1 MSQMDELHSIANYN
15 GYCTSSFAWE
25 FHNLGVLNAD
35 MSRSLVCTP
44 PFVSSLNS
52 DVSTGYL
59 QDALFEFSN
68 SKRRRLQP
76 SFVEQTNYDQGFTI
90 ESCWKGN
97 CTEDYPD
104 NYGLFSQINEIHSN
118 ISGKS
123 MNNSSSS
130 ASGKN
135 NCDERETTL
144 TDEMK
149 EAEEAISAFQG
160 SLDSSSSSQTK
171 YSLERNSN
179 IHSISLHKETLYS
192 LHGISTSP
200 GDDIEKKRKV
210 ITRVVYPFAVV
221 KPGGIEGDMTLND
234 INERLLMPPTRPVRH
249 PVGEFAC
256 RPVASA
262 NGPGLSGKAVV
273 ALTRIQTRG
282 SGTITIIRTRG

>member
-1 MSQMDELHSIANYN
+1 MNEMDELHSIANYN
-15 GYCTSSFAWE
+15 GYCNSSFAWE

-35 MSRSLVCTP
+35 MSHSLVCIP
-44 PFVSSLNS
+44 PFISSSES

-59 QDALFEFSN
+59 QDALFEFSS
-68 SKRRRLQP
+68 SKRRRTNFDQ
-76 SFVEQTNYDQGFTI
+76 SFRI
-90 ESCWKGN
+90 ESCWKEN

-104 NYGLFSQINEIHSN
+104 SFNLLSQINEIHSN

-123 MNNSSSS
+123 MKNSSSS

-135 NCDERETTL
+135 NSDERETVL
-144 TDEMK
+144 TDDIK

-171 YSLERNSN
+171 YSLNKN
-179 IHSISLHKETLYS
+179 NNVHSLSLHKETLYS
-192 LHGISTSP
+192 LHGMSTSP

-210 ITRVVYPFAVV
+210 TTRVVYPFAVV
-221 KPGGIEGDMTLND
+221 KPGGTEGDMTLND

>member
-1 MSQMDELHSIANYN
+1 MNQMNELQSIPNYS
-15 GYCTSSFAWE
+15 GYCSPSFAWE

-35 MSRSLVCTP
+35 MSPSLVCP
-44 PFVSSLNS
+44 LPYISSLNS

-59 QDALFEFSN
+59 QDALFEFSS
-68 SKRRRLQP
+68 SKRRRLQL
-76 SFVEQTNYDQGFTI
+76 SSDERTNYDQSFPI
-90 ESCWKGN
+90 ESCWKQN
-97 CTEDYPD
+97 CTEDYYPD
-104 NYGLFSQINEIHSN
+104 NFDLLSQINEIHSH

-135 NCDERETTL
+135 NSEERETIL
-144 TDEMK
+144 TDKMK

-171 YSLERNSN
+171 YSLNKIKN
-179 IHSISLHKETLYS
+179 VHPISLHKETLYS
-192 LHGISTSP
+192 LHAISTSP
-200 GDDIEKKRKV
+200 
-210 ITRVVYPFAVV
+210 VV
-221 KPGGIEGDMTLND
+221 KPGGLEGDMTLND

-273 ALTRIQTRG
+273 ALTKIQTRG
-282 SGTITIIRTRG
+282 RGTITIIRTRG

>member
-1 MSQMDELHSIANYN
+1 MDELQSIANYS

-25 FHNLGVLNAD
+25 FQNLGVPNGD
-35 MSRSLVCTP
+35 MSRSMVCTP
-44 PFVSSLNS
+44 PYVSSLNS

-59 QDALFEFSN
+59 QDALFEFST
-68 SKRRRLQP
+68 SKRRRLQL
-76 SFVEQTNYDQGFTI
+76 SSDDQANYDQSFTM
-90 ESCWKGN
+90 ESCWKEN

-104 NYGLFSQINEIHSN
+104 NFDLLSQINEIHCN

-135 NCDERETTL
+135 NNIDERETIL

-160 SLDSSSSSQTK
+160 SLDSSSSSQTI
-171 YSLERNSN
+171 YSHNKN
-179 IHSISLHKETLYS
+179 NNVHSTSLHKETLYS

-221 KPGGIEGDMTLND
+221 KPGGVEGDMTLND